1 MVEPRH
7 GRYIV
12 LEGGEGVGK
21 TTQVQ
26 LLAKRLEQEQ
36 REVDVVRE
44 PGGDPFAEAGRE
56 LLLGPL
62 SRVPEAEVLTF
73 NAMRAQLLLT
83 AVRPALDAGRWVLSD
98 RSRLSTL
105 TYQGYGHQLDLDW
118 IRSVCALTTRLCA
131 PDLEI
136 VLVVDDATALARRG
150 ARGTTDRFERLD
162 HAFHRRVAEGYRTEA
177 ARQGLPVVDGTG
189 TEDEVADA
197 IWSRVTPL
205 LT

>member
-1 MVEPRH
+1 MGTPRV

-21 TTQVQ
+21 STQVQ
-26 LLAKRLEQEQ
+26 LLAKRLEE
-36 REVDVVRE
+36 EGLAVDVVRE

-62 SRVPEAEVLTF
+62 PRRPEAEVLTF

-83 AVRPALDAGRWVLSD
+83 AVRPALEAGRWVLSD

-118 IRSVCALTTRLCA
+118 IRSVCALTTQLCT

-136 VLVVDDATALARRG
+136 VLTVDEATALTRRG
-150 ARGTTDRFERLD
+150 ARGTSDRFELFD
-162 HAFHRRVAEGYRTEA
+162 QAFHQRVARGYDAEA
-177 ARQGLPVVDGTG
+177 VIQGLPVIDGTG
-189 TEDEVADA
+189 TEGAVADA
-197 IWSRVTPL
+197 IWAQVAPL
-205 LT
+205 LP